1 MSACETNMFK
11 FFLSEEMLIQR
22 VQQCTAATEVSNS
35 AAGETV

>member
-11 FFLSEEMLIQR
+11 FFLSEEMLQM
-22 VQQCTAATEVSNS
+22 VQQCTATTEVSNS